1 MANSFKLGSPKV
13 DSQSPME
20 CCYYAMAV
28 LARFSELG
36 HKTNYLV
43 LPDIVAQ
50 YESRFWLYSP
60 QETSD
65 I

>member
-1 MANSFKLGSPKV
+1 
-13 DSQSPME
+13 ME